1 MLGAWSGETGGRAAE
16 DLAAFFV
23 KAAATVVRFNLTM
36 GPDEASFRR
45 LAIDDMVDGIPL
57 SDPWGGLHARLLAG
71 EDPAGALSQAFAEQA
86 ISYSEAAARATV
98 ELVEQA
104 IRHLRAAGGD
114 EAVSAFLDDLQR
126 QEGEPA
132 A

>member
-1 MLGAWSGETGGRAAE
+1 VVQAPE

-23 KAAATVVRFNLTM
+23 KAAATVVRFNLTL

-45 LAIDDMVDGIPL
+45 LAIDDLVDGIPL

-86 ISYSEAAARATV
+86 IGYCEAAARATV

-104 IRHLRAAGGD
+104 VGHLRAAGGD
-114 EAVSAFLDDLQR
+114 EAVQAFLDDLQR
-126 QEGEPA
+126 QEGAPA